1 MTSGNKTIPP
11 ASKAPPTQ
19 GAAIGQVALKKQG
32 GGDGGPPQ
40 VQRGR
45 DTKLQQ
51 LGRQTI
57 STLYMLVRNVKMYDP
72 DNDIFVQPFDNLR
85 TAINTIVAV
94 DGTYQLQAC
103 GTTVYVN
110 GKQLQLDFASL
121 DNVRFLTEEF
131 KTRDVGGFNVN
142 RPVQIQELK
151 DFIWIFSPQN
161 DKQVDE
167 DGAAGRKLLNIKVGK
182 FAKISEQLDKMEDNA
197 IEAERKVDR
206 KKYALTVYARSIY
219 YMRRFIER
227 LQSGGQLPS
236 MQPAQRLVQ
245 DFVDICSEQKSHFLG
260 MTTTRSVEEYL
271 LFHSVNTCLISV
283 VFGQELGLNRAQLH
297 ELGMAGLFHDI
308 GIAEIDPAILNKRRT
323 LTKEERRKIDLFP
336 LHTVKTL
343 LKGRS
348 LDMQMT
354 KRIVA
359 AYESKVDYSVPMK
372 DKDGNVKLMLPKVE
386 LGVYGSIINIAAT
399 YDALTSARPFRE
411 AYGPEVALTLM
422 MSDMQYKFD
431 PFLLRVFMKVMAIQ
445 PVKVLPPGQQ
455 TVSFG

>member
-1 MTSGNKTIPP
+1 MSTGKTIPP
-11 ASKAPPTQ
+11 AAVPPAKA
-19 GAAIGQVALKKQG
+19 AAIGQVDLKKA
-32 GGDGGPPQ
+32 PPP

-45 DTKLQQ
+45 EAKLQQ
-51 LGRQTI
+51 LGRQAI

-72 DNDIFVQPFDNLR
+72 DNDIFVQPFENLR

-94 DGTYQLQAC
+94 DGMFQLQAT

-110 GKQLQLDFASL
+110 SKQLQLDFASL

-131 KTRDVGGFNVN
+131 KNRDVGGFNVN

-151 DFIWIFSPQN
+151 DFIWIFSPSN
-161 DKQVDE
+161 DKAVDE
-167 DGAAGRKLLNIKVGK
+167 DGAQGRKLLNIKVGK
-182 FAKISEQLDKMEDNA
+182 FAKIREQLDKMEDNA
-197 IEAERKVDR
+197 IDAERKVDR
-206 KKYALTVYARSIY
+206 KKYALTVYARTVY

-245 DFVDICSEQKSHFLG
+245 DFVDIAAEQRSHFLG
-260 MTTTRSVEEYL
+260 MTTSRSIEEYL
-271 LFHSVNTCLISV
+271 LFHSVNTALIAI
-283 VFGQELGLNRAQLH
+283 VFGQELGMSRPQMQ
-297 ELGMAGLFHDI
+297 ELGVAALFHDI
-308 GIAEIDPAILNKRRT
+308 GMAEIDPGILNKRRS
-323 LTKEERRKIDLFP
+323 LTKEERRRIDLFP

-348 LDMQMT
+348 LDQSAT
-354 KRIVA
+354 KRIIA
-359 AYESKVDYSVPMK
+359 AYEAKVDYSVPMK

-386 LGVYGSIINIAAT
+386 LGVFGSIINVCAT

-445 PVKVLPPGQQ
+445 PVKMLPPGQQ
-455 TVSFG
+455 TISFG

>member
-1 MTSGNKTIPP
+1 MSQQEG
-11 ASKAPPTQ
+11 
-19 GAAIGQVALKKQG
+19 GAALGKVDLKKS
-32 GGDGGPPQ
+32 PAAP

-72 DNDIFVQPFDNLR
+72 DNDIFLQPFENLR
-85 TAINTIVAV
+85 QAINTIVAV
-94 DGTYQLQAC
+94 DGTYQLTAV

-110 GKQLQLDFASL
+110 GKQIQLDFASL

-131 KTRDVGGFNVN
+131 KNRDVGGFSVA
-142 RPVQIQELK
+142 RPVQVQELK

-161 DKQVDE
+161 DKDADE
-167 DGAAGRKLLNIKVGK
+167 DGAGGRRLLNIKVGK
-182 FAKISEQLDKMEDNA
+182 FARIQEQLDKEEDAA

-206 KKYALTVYARSIY
+206 KKYAMTVYARAVY

-236 MQPAQRLVQ
+236 MQPAQRLIQ
-245 DFVDICSEQKSHFLG
+245 DLVDVCVEQRSHFLG
-260 MTTTRSVEEYL
+260 MTTTRSVEDYL
-271 LFHSVNTCLISV
+271 MYHSVNTVLIAI
-283 VFGQELGLNRAQLH
+283 VFGHELGLSRGQMH
-297 ELGMAGLFHDI
+297 ELGMAALFHDI
-308 GIAEIDPAILNKRRT
+308 GIAEIDSDILNKRRS
-323 LTKEERRKIDLFP
+323 LTKDERRAVDLFP

-348 LDMQMT
+348 LDQST
-354 KRIVA
+354 IKRIIA
-359 AYESKVDYSVPMK
+359 AYEAKVDYSLPVK
-372 DKDGNVKLMLPKVE
+372 DQHGNVRLVPPKVE
-386 LGVYGSIINIAAT
+386 LGLYGSIINIAAC

-422 MSDMQYKFD
+422 MSDMMYKFD
-431 PFLLRVFMKVMAIQ
+431 PFLMKVFMRVMAIQ
-445 PVKVLPPGQQ
+445 PVRVLAPGQQ
-455 TVSFG
+455 TVTFA

>member
-1 MTSGNKTIPP
+1 MTSDK
-11 ASKAPPTQ
+11 K
-19 GAAIGQVALKKQG
+19 GAAIGQVDLKKAAQ
-32 GGDGGPPQ
+32 PA

-72 DNDIFVQPFDNLR
+72 DNDIFVQPFENLR

-94 DGTYQLQAC
+94 DGLYQLQAC

-110 GKQLQLDFASL
+110 NKQLQLDFASL

-131 KTRDVGGFNVN
+131 KTRDVGGFSVN
-142 RPVQIQELK
+142 RPVQLQELK
-151 DFIWIFSPQN
+151 DFIWIFSPRNEQN
-161 DKQVDE
+161 TEE
-167 DGAAGRKLLNIKVGK
+167 DGVAGKKLLNIKVGK
-182 FAKISEQLDKMEDNA
+182 FARIRDQLDKMEDNA

-206 KKYALTVYARSIY
+206 KKYALTVYARTIY
-219 YMRRFIER
+219 YMRKFIER

-245 DFVDICSEQKSHFLG
+245 DFVDIAAEQRSHFLG
-260 MTTTRSVEEYL
+260 MTTTRSVDEYL
-271 LFHSVNTCLISV
+271 LFHSVNTMLIAI
-283 VFGQELGLNRAQLH
+283 VFGQELGLSRSQMH
-297 ELGMAGLFHDI
+297 ELGMAALFHDI
-308 GIAEIDPAILNKRRT
+308 GMAEIDPSILNKRRQ
-323 LTKEERRKIDLFP
+323 LSKDERRRIDLFP

-348 LDMQMT
+348 LDMAMT
-354 KRIVA
+354 KRIIA
-359 AYESKVDYSVPMK
+359 SYEAKVDYSVPMK

-386 LGVYGSIINIAAT
+386 LGVYGSVINVAAT

-411 AYGPEVALTLM
+411 SYGPEVALTLM

-431 PFLLRVFMKVMAIQ
+431 PFLLRVFMRVMAIQ

-455 TVSFG
+455 QISFG

>member
-1 MTSGNKTIPP
+1 MSQQEG
-11 ASKAPPTQ
+11 
-19 GAAIGQVALKKQG
+19 GAALGKVDLKKS
-32 GGDGGPPQ
+32 PAAP

-72 DNDIFVQPFDNLR
+72 DNDIFLQPFENLR
-85 TAINTIVAV
+85 QAINTIVAV
-94 DGTYQLQAC
+94 DGTYQLTAV

-110 GKQLQLDFASL
+110 GKQIQLDFASL

-131 KTRDVGGFNVN
+131 KNRDVGGFSVA
-142 RPVQIQELK
+142 RPVQVQELK

-161 DKQVDE
+161 DKDADE
-167 DGAAGRKLLNIKVGK
+167 DGAGGRRLLNIKVGK
-182 FAKISEQLDKMEDNA
+182 FARIQEQLDKEEDAA

-206 KKYALTVYARSIY
+206 KKYAMTVYARAVY

-236 MQPAQRLVQ
+236 MQPAQRLIQ
-245 DFVDICSEQKSHFLG
+245 DLVDVCVEQRSHFLG
-260 MTTTRSVEEYL
+260 MTTTRSVEDYL
-271 LFHSVNTCLISV
+271 MYHSVNTVLIAI
-283 VFGQELGLNRAQLH
+283 VFGHELGLSRAQMH
-297 ELGMAGLFHDI
+297 ELGMAALFHDI
-308 GIAEIDPAILNKRRT
+308 GMAEIDSDILNKRRS
-323 LTKEERRKIDLFP
+323 LTKDERRAIDLFP

-348 LDMQMT
+348 LDQST
-354 KRIVA
+354 IKRIIA
-359 AYESKVDYSVPMK
+359 AYEAKVDYSLPVK
-372 DKDGNVKLMLPKVE
+372 DQHGNVKLVPPKVE
-386 LGVYGSIINIAAT
+386 LGLYGSIINIAAC

-422 MSDMQYKFD
+422 MSDMMYKFD
-431 PFLLRVFMKVMAIQ
+431 PFLMKVFMRVMAIQ
-445 PVKVLPPGQQ
+445 PVRVLAPGQQ
-455 TVSFG
+455 TVTFA

>member
-1 MTSGNKTIPP
+1 MSQQEG
-11 ASKAPPTQ
+11 
-19 GAAIGQVALKKQG
+19 GAALGKVDLKKS
-32 GGDGGPPQ
+32 PAAP

-72 DNDIFVQPFDNLR
+72 DNDIFLQPFENLR
-85 TAINTIVAV
+85 QAINTIVAV
-94 DGTYQLQAC
+94 DGTYQLTAV

-110 GKQLQLDFASL
+110 GKQIQLDFASL

-131 KTRDVGGFNVN
+131 KNRDVGGFSVA
-142 RPVQIQELK
+142 RPVQVQELK

-161 DKQVDE
+161 DKDADE
-167 DGAAGRKLLNIKVGK
+167 DGAGGRRLLNIKVGK
-182 FAKISEQLDKMEDNA
+182 FARIQEQLDKEEDAA

-206 KKYALTVYARSIY
+206 KKYAMTVYARAVY

-236 MQPAQRLVQ
+236 MQPAQRLIQ
-245 DFVDICSEQKSHFLG
+245 DLVDVCVEQRSHFLG
-260 MTTTRSVEEYL
+260 MTTTRSVEDYL
-271 LFHSVNTCLISV
+271 MYHSVNTVLIAI
-283 VFGQELGLNRAQLH
+283 VFGHELGLSRAQMH
-297 ELGMAGLFHDI
+297 ELGMAALFHDI
-308 GIAEIDPAILNKRRT
+308 GIAEIDSDILNKRRS
-323 LTKEERRKIDLFP
+323 LTKDERRAVDLFP

-348 LDMQMT
+348 LDQST
-354 KRIVA
+354 IKRIIA
-359 AYESKVDYSVPMK
+359 AYEAKVDYSLPVK
-372 DKDGNVKLMLPKVE
+372 DQHGNVKLVPPKIE
-386 LGVYGSIINIAAT
+386 LGLYGSIINIAAC

-422 MSDMQYKFD
+422 MSDMMYKFD
-431 PFLLRVFMKVMAIQ
+431 PFLMKVFMRVMAIQ
-445 PVKVLPPGQQ
+445 PVRVLAPGQQ
-455 TVSFG
+455 TVTFA

>member
-1 MTSGNKTIPP
+1 MSQQPEGGAALGKVDLK
-11 ASKAPPTQ
+11 KAP
-19 GAAIGQVALKKQG
+19 AA
-32 GGDGGPPQ
+32 P
-40 VQRGR
+40 QRGR

-72 DNDIFVQPFDNLR
+72 DNDIFIQPFENLR
-85 TAINTIVAV
+85 QAINTIVAV
-94 DGTYQLQAC
+94 DASYQLTAV

-110 GKQLQLDFASL
+110 GKQIQLDFASL

-131 KTRDVGGFNVN
+131 KNRDVGGFSVT
-142 RPVQIQELK
+142 RPVQVQELK

-161 DKQVDE
+161 DKDADE

-182 FAKISEQLDKMEDNA
+182 FAKIQEQLDKEEDAA

-206 KKYALTVYARSIY
+206 KKYAMTVYARTVY
-219 YMRRFIER
+219 YTRRFIER

-245 DFVDICSEQKSHFLG
+245 DLVDICAEQRSHFLG
-260 MTTTRSVEEYL
+260 MTTTRSVEDYL
-271 LFHSVNTCLISV
+271 MYHSVNTALIAI
-283 VFGQELGLNRAQLH
+283 VFGHELGLNRAQMH
-297 ELGMAGLFHDI
+297 ELGMAALFHDI
-308 GIAEIDPAILNKRRT
+308 GIAEIDADILNKRRS
-323 LTKEERRKIDLFP
+323 LTKEERRAIDLFP

-348 LDMQMT
+348 LDQST
-354 KRIVA
+354 IKRIIA
-359 AYESKVDYSVPMK
+359 AYEAKVDYSMPMK
-372 DKDGNVKLMLPKVE
+372 DQHGNVKLVPPKVE
-386 LGVYGSIINIAAT
+386 LGLYGSIINIAAC

-422 MSDMQYKFD
+422 MSDMMYKFD
-431 PFLLRVFMKVMAIQ
+431 PFLMKVFMKVMAIQ
-445 PVKVLPPGQQ
+445 PVRVLTPGQQ
-455 TVSFG
+455 TITFA

>member
-1 MTSGNKTIPP
+1 MTSDK
-11 ASKAPPTQ
+11 K
-19 GAAIGQVALKKQG
+19 GAAIGQVDLKKAQQPG
-32 GGDGGPPQ
+32 

-72 DNDIFVQPFDNLR
+72 DNDIFVQPFENLR

-94 DGTYQLQAC
+94 DGLYQLQAC

-110 GKQLQLDFASL
+110 NKQLQLDFASL

-131 KTRDVGGFNVN
+131 KTRDVGGFNVA
-142 RPVQIQELK
+142 RPVQLQELK
-151 DFIWIFSPQN
+151 DFIWIFSPRN
-161 DKQVDE
+161 EATTEE
-167 DGAAGRKLLNIKVGK
+167 DGVQGKKLLNIKVGK
-182 FAKISEQLDKMEDNA
+182 FAKIRDQLDKMEDNA
-197 IEAERKVDR
+197 IESERKVDR
-206 KKYALTVYARSIY
+206 KKYALTVYARTVY
-219 YMRRFIER
+219 YMRKFIER

-236 MQPAQRLVQ
+236 MSPAQRLVQ
-245 DFVDICSEQKSHFLG
+245 DFVDIAAEQRSHFLG
-260 MTTTRSVEEYL
+260 MTTTRSVDEYL
-271 LFHSVNTCLISV
+271 LFHSVNTMQISI
-283 VFGQELGLNRAQLH
+283 VFGQELGLSRTQMH
-297 ELGMAGLFHDI
+297 ELGMAALFHDI
-308 GIAEIDPAILNKRRT
+308 GMAEIDPGILNKRRQ
-323 LTKEERRKIDLFP
+323 LTKEERRRIDLFP

-348 LDMQMT
+348 LDMGMT
-354 KRIVA
+354 KRIIA
-359 AYESKVDYSVPMK
+359 SYEAKVDYSVPMK
-372 DKDGNVKLMLPKVE
+372 DKDGNVKLMLPKIE
-386 LGVYGSIINIAAT
+386 LGVYGSVINVAAT

-411 AYGPEVALTLM
+411 SYGPEVALTLM

-455 TVSFG
+455 VISFG

>member
-1 MTSGNKTIPP
+1 MTS
-11 ASKAPPTQ
+11 SKAPPPGPKSDGKG
-19 GAAIGQVALKKQG
+19 GAAIGAIDLKKAA
-32 GGDGGPPQ
+32 PP

-45 DTKLQQ
+45 EAKLQQ
-51 LGRQTI
+51 LGRQAI

-72 DNDIFVQPFDNLR
+72 DNDIFVQPFENLR
-85 TAINTIVAV
+85 NAVNTIVAV
-94 DGTYQLQAC
+94 DGTFQLQAT
-103 GTTVYVN
+103 GTSVYVN
-110 GKQLQLDFASL
+110 SKQLQLDFASL

-131 KTRDVGGFNVN
+131 KARDVGGFNVS

-151 DFIWIFSPQN
+151 DFIWIFSPSN
-161 DKQVDE
+161 DKQAEE
-167 DGAAGRKLLNIKVGK
+167 DGVQGRKLLNIKVGR
-182 FAKISEQLDKMEDNA
+182 FQKIREQLDKMEDNA

-206 KKYALTVYARSIY
+206 KKYALTVYARSVF
-219 YMRRFIER
+219 YMRKFIER

-245 DFVDICSEQKSHFLG
+245 DFVDIASEQRSHFLG
-260 MTTTRSVEEYL
+260 MTTSRSVEEYL
-271 LFHSVNTCLISV
+271 LFHSVNTCLITI
-283 VFGQELGLNRAQLH
+283 VFGQEIGMNRSQMH
-297 ELGMAGLFHDI
+297 ELGMAALFHDI
-308 GIAEIDPAILNKRRT
+308 GMAEIDANILNKRRQ

-348 LDMQMT
+348 LDLQMT
-354 KRIVA
+354 KRIIA
-359 AYESKVDYSVPMK
+359 AYEAKVDYSVPMK

-386 LGVYGSIINIAAT
+386 LGVYGSIINVCAC

-445 PVKVLPPGQQ
+445 PVKILPPGQQ
-455 TVSFG
+455 TISFG

>member
-1 MTSGNKTIPP
+1 MTSDRK
-11 ASKAPPTQ
+11 
-19 GAAIGQVALKKQG
+19 GAAIGQVDLKKAAQ
-32 GGDGGPPQ
+32 PA

-72 DNDIFVQPFDNLR
+72 DNDIFVQPFENLR

-94 DGTYQLQAC
+94 DGLYQLQAC

-110 GKQLQLDFASL
+110 NKQLQLDFASL

-131 KTRDVGGFNVN
+131 KTRDVGGFSVN
-142 RPVQIQELK
+142 RPVQLQELK
-151 DFIWIFSPQN
+151 DFIWIFSPRNEQN
-161 DKQVDE
+161 TEE
-167 DGAAGRKLLNIKVGK
+167 DGVAGKKLLNIKVGK
-182 FAKISEQLDKMEDNA
+182 FARIRDQLDKMEDNA

-206 KKYALTVYARSIY
+206 KKYALTVYARTIY
-219 YMRRFIER
+219 YMRKFIER

-236 MQPAQRLVQ
+236 MSPAQRLVQ
-245 DFVDICSEQKSHFLG
+245 DFVDIATEQRSHFLG
-260 MTTTRSVEEYL
+260 MTTTRSVDEYL
-271 LFHSVNTCLISV
+271 LFHSVNTMLIAI
-283 VFGQELGLNRAQLH
+283 VFGQELGMSRSQMH
-297 ELGMAGLFHDI
+297 ELGMAALFHDI
-308 GIAEIDPAILNKRRT
+308 GMAEIDPSILNKRRQ
-323 LTKEERRKIDLFP
+323 LSKEERRCIDLFP

-348 LDMQMT
+348 LDMAMT
-354 KRIVA
+354 KRIIA
-359 AYESKVDYSVPMK
+359 SYEAKVDYSVPMK

-386 LGVYGSIINIAAT
+386 LGVYGSVINVAAT

-411 AYGPEVALTLM
+411 SYGPEVALTLM

-431 PFLLRVFMKVMAIQ
+431 PFLLRVFMRVMAIQ

-455 TVSFG
+455 QISFG

>member
-1 MTSGNKTIPP
+1 MTSDK
-11 ASKAPPTQ
+11 K
-19 GAAIGQVALKKQG
+19 GAAIGQVDLKKAAQ
-32 GGDGGPPQ
+32 PA

-72 DNDIFVQPFDNLR
+72 DNDIFVQPFENLR

-94 DGTYQLQAC
+94 DGLYQLQAC

-110 GKQLQLDFASL
+110 NKQLQLDFASL

-131 KTRDVGGFNVN
+131 KTRDVGGFSVN
-142 RPVQIQELK
+142 RPVQLQELK
-151 DFIWIFSPQN
+151 DFIWIFSPRNEQN
-161 DKQVDE
+161 TEE
-167 DGAAGRKLLNIKVGK
+167 DGVAGKKLLNIKVGK
-182 FAKISEQLDKMEDNA
+182 FARIRDQLDKMEDNA

-206 KKYALTVYARSIY
+206 KKYALTVYARTIY
-219 YMRRFIER
+219 YMRKFIER

-245 DFVDICSEQKSHFLG
+245 DFVDIAAEQRSHFLG
-260 MTTTRSVEEYL
+260 MTTTRSVDEYL
-271 LFHSVNTCLISV
+271 LFHSVNTMLIAI
-283 VFGQELGLNRAQLH
+283 VFGQELGLSRSQMH
-297 ELGMAGLFHDI
+297 ELGMAALFHDI
-308 GIAEIDPAILNKRRT
+308 GMAEIDPSILNKRRQ
-323 LTKEERRKIDLFP
+323 LSKDERRRIDLFP

-348 LDMQMT
+348 LDMAMT
-354 KRIVA
+354 KRIIA
-359 AYESKVDYSVPMK
+359 SYEAKVDYSVPMK

-386 LGVYGSIINIAAT
+386 LGVYGSVINVAAT

-411 AYGPEVALTLM
+411 SYGPEVALTLM

-431 PFLLRVFMKVMAIQ
+431 PFLLRVFMRVMAIQ
-445 PVKVLPPGQQ
+445 PVKILPPGQQ
-455 TVSFG
+455 QISFG

>member
-1 MTSGNKTIPP
+1 MTSDK
-11 ASKAPPTQ
+11 K
-19 GAAIGQVALKKQG
+19 GAAIGQVDLKKAAQ
-32 GGDGGPPQ
+32 PA

-72 DNDIFVQPFDNLR
+72 DNDIFVQPFENLR

-94 DGTYQLQAC
+94 DGLYQLQAC

-110 GKQLQLDFASL
+110 NKQLQLDFASL

-131 KTRDVGGFNVN
+131 KTRDVGGFSVN
-142 RPVQIQELK
+142 RPVQLQELK
-151 DFIWIFSPQN
+151 DFIWIFSPRNEQN
-161 DKQVDE
+161 VDE
-167 DGAAGRKLLNIKVGK
+167 DGVAGKKLLNIKVGK
-182 FAKISEQLDKMEDNA
+182 FARIRDQLDKMEDNA

-206 KKYALTVYARSIY
+206 KKYALTVYARTIY
-219 YMRRFIER
+219 YMRKFIER

-245 DFVDICSEQKSHFLG
+245 DFVDIAAEQRSHFLG
-260 MTTTRSVEEYL
+260 MTTTRSVDEYL
-271 LFHSVNTCLISV
+271 LFHSVNTMLIAI
-283 VFGQELGLNRAQLH
+283 VFGQELGLSRSQMH
-297 ELGMAGLFHDI
+297 ELGMAALFHDI
-308 GIAEIDPAILNKRRT
+308 GMAEIDPGILNKRRQ
-323 LTKEERRKIDLFP
+323 LTKEERRRIDLFP

-348 LDMQMT
+348 LDMAMT
-354 KRIVA
+354 KRIIA
-359 AYESKVDYSVPMK
+359 SYEAKVDYSVPMK

-386 LGVYGSIINIAAT
+386 LGVYGSVINVAAT

-411 AYGPEVALTLM
+411 SYGPEVALTLM

-431 PFLLRVFMKVMAIQ
+431 PFLLRVFMRVMAIQ
-445 PVKVLPPGQQ
+445 PVKILPPGQQ
-455 TVSFG
+455 QISFG